1 MTSERIDELL
11 ALAALGELT
20 DADER
25 ELVAVAERDR
35 EVADEWAQI
44 LASAAAI
51 QATGAEEPPVGLRA
65 DVLAAIRQTPQE
77 SAVAHEA
84 ASVAQ
89 SAVSPPVQLDERRRR
104 RWSPIA
110 AAVAAAAVLVIGGV
124 VLVANEASAPDG
136 VAAVVDAADAQQRT
150 LNGELA
156 GTLTVVYS
164 ESEDAI
170 VVEGDGLPT
179 LDSSQTYQ
187 LWLVDD
193 GGAVSAGVFRPD
205 EAGTVEERFDGVDPT
220 GFVLGVTAE
229 PAGGSESPTLPIL
242 ASA

>member
-1 MTSERIDELL
+1 MTTERIDELL

-20 DADER
+20 DVDER
-25 ELVAVAERDR
+25 ELAAVAQRDSA
-35 EVADEWAQI
+35 VADELAQV

-51 QATGAEEPPVGLRA
+51 QASEAEEPPAGLRA
-65 DVLAAIRQTPQE
+65 DVLASIHQTPQE
-77 SAVAHEA
+77 SLAPRQA
-84 ASVAQ
+84 
-89 SAVSPPVQLDERRRR
+89 SPPVHLDERRRR
-104 RWSPIA
+104 RWAPIV
-110 AAVAAAAVLVIGGV
+110 AAVAAVAVLSVGGV

-136 VAAVVDAADAQQRT
+136 VAAVVDAADAQE
-150 LNGELA
+150 LMLDGELS

-170 VVEGDGLPT
+170 VVEGEGLPT
-179 LDSSQTYQ
+179 LDASQTYQ

-193 GGAVSAGVFRPD
+193 AGAVSAGLFHPD
-205 EAGTVEERFDGVDPT
+205 DAGVVAQRLDGVDPT

-242 ASA
+242 AST